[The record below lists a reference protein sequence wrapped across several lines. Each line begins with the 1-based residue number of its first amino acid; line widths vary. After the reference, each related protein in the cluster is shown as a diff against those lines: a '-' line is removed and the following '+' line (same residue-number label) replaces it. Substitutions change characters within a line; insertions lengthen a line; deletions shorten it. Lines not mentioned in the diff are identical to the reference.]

1 MTVGEISALSGIS
14 VVPSLQGAAQT
25 NAAEKT
31 SSFDTFFNA
40 YLDMVGETNTL
51 QLEADQIQLDYAVGK
66 TDDMLA
72 VTLAQEKAFASLNFT
87 VQVTNKLIDAYREI
101 MRMQI

>member
-1 MTVGEISALSGIS
+1 MTVGGINALSGIS
-14 VVPSLQGAAQT
+14 VVPNLQGTAGAQ
-25 NAAEKT
+25 AAEKVN
-31 SSFDTFFNA
+31 SFDAFFNA
-40 YLDMVGETNTL
+40 YLNMVDETNTL
-51 QLEADQIQLDYAVGK
+51 QIEADQLQIDYAVGK